1 MEDLIDINIDLFHIF
16 LPSTY
21 RYYETLDF
29 PTIQVYDE
37 FLVNTYP
44 NFVLELQ
51 YIHKL
56 IPELDLK
63 VLFSPVR
70 FKSILIPISN
80 KIIPKIIP
88 TILNNNFV
96 KFRRLLSPK
105 HITVIIKI
113 AVIILNN
120 AVLPPDNI

>member
-16 LPSTY
+16 LPSMY
-21 RYYETLDF
+21 RYYETPDC

-51 YIHKL
+51 YIHRL

-63 VLFSPVR
+63 CYSHPYDL
-70 FKSILIPISN
+70 K
-80 KIIPKIIP
+80 
-88 TILNNNFV
+88 
-96 KFRRLLSPK
+96 
-105 HITVIIKI
+105 
-113 AVIILNN
+113 AY
-120 AVLPPDNI
+120 